1 MNFEAGERRVSR
13 RASQLVL
20 LVTQLLP
27 QLPFKVSQTNHKI
40 YPDHYKKYIQT
51 IKNNI

>member
-27 QLPFKVSQTNHKI
+27 QLPFKVSQNKSQNISRPLQKI
-40 YPDHYKKYIQT
+40 YPDH
-51 IKNNI
+51 